1 MVGPVPERDMYLHD
15 VPLEEAHARFAAMLE
30 RIGCTASLSGES
42 VALREALDRVAS
54 AHVPARLSS
63 PHYHAC
69 AMDGIAVLAARTAGA
84 NETSPVRLRLGTE
97 AITVDTGDPLP
108 AGCDAVVMAEVVE
121 RLPGDEAVVLRTPVA
136 PWEHVRPIG
145 EDLVASELVV
155 AAGDRLRPVDLAAL
169 AAAGVTRLAVVRRPR
184 VAVITTGSEL
194 VAPETDAPLPGEILD
209 SNAVLLAAGTEA
221 WGGIPVVTAR
231 IPDDRAA
238 LAGAL
243 DAALA
248 ACDVVVMNAGSSA
261 GREDFTARIIAE
273 RGEVVVHGVAIRPG
287 HPLILG
293 AARGKPVLGIPGY
306 PVSAALCAELFLR
319 PLVER
324 LGGRA
329 VSQRERV
336 EVRLARKL
344 FSPLGEE
351 EYVRAVVAPIDGVLT
366 ALPLKR
372 GAAVITSLSR
382 ANALLLSPRQS
393 EGYLEGASA
402 PALLLRSR
410 ERIARTLLA
419 AGSHDVAL
427 EALGAALRRHG
438 FDLVSSNIG
447 SIAGLVSLKRRACH
461 LAGTHVLDP
470 ATGAYNDAAIARF
483 CAGERVV
490 LIGFVDRVQGL
501 IVAPGN
507 PLRLACVADVARTR
521 ARFVNRQRDSG
532 TRILL
537 DYLLAQASVEP
548 TAVEGYERI
557 EFTHTAVAALVASGA
572 ADCGLGILAAAQALR
587 CGFVPLAD
595 ERYELA
601 TTAARLEE
609 EPFQA
614 LLDVLRAPEL
624 RRTVVAL
631 GGYRVERMGEIRTA
645 DAL

>member
-1 MVGPVPERDMYLHD
+1 MSESERSLYLRD
-15 VPLEEAHARFAAMLE
+15 VPLDEARVRFEALLE
-30 RIGCTASLSGES
+30 RVGYTGPLPGES
-42 VALREALDRVAS
+42 IAPAEALDRVAA

-69 AMDGIAVLAARTAGA
+69 AMDGIAVLASRTAGA
-84 NETSPVRLRLGTE
+84 SEASPVRLRLGTE
-97 AITVDTGDPLP
+97 ATSVDTGDPLP

-121 RLPGDEAVVLRTPVA
+121 SLACGELALRAPVA

-145 EDLVASELVV
+145 EDLVATELVV

-169 AAAGVTRLAVVRRPR
+169 SAAGIARLDVVRRPR

-194 VAPETDAPLPGEILD
+194 VAPETDAPRPGEILD
-209 SNAVLLAAGTEA
+209 SNAVLLAACVEA

-231 IPDDRAA
+231 VPDDRAA
-238 LAGAL
+238 LAVAL
-243 DAALA
+243 DVALA
-248 ACDVVVMNAGSSA
+248 GCDVVVVNAGSSA
-261 GREDFTARIIAE
+261 GREDFTARVIAE

-293 AARGKPVLGIPGY
+293 AAHGKPILGIPGY

-319 PLVER
+319 PLLER
-324 LGGRA
+324 LGGRG
-329 VSQRERV
+329 SSEGERV

-351 EYVRAVVAPIDGVLT
+351 EYVRAVVAPIEGVLT

-372 GAAVITSLSR
+372 GAAVITSLAR
-382 ANALLLSPRQS
+382 ANALLLSPRES
-393 EGYLEGASA
+393 EGYHEGECA

-410 ERIARTLLA
+410 GRIERTLLA

-427 EALGAALRRHG
+427 DALSAALRARG
-438 FDLVSSNIG
+438 YDLVSSNIG

-470 ATGAYNDAAIARF
+470 GTGTFNDAAVARY
-483 CAGERVV
+483 CTGERVA
-490 LIGFVDRVQGL
+490 LIGFVDRSQGL
-501 IVAPGN
+501 IVTPGN
-507 PLRLACVADVARTR
+507 PLHLTSIADVARER

-537 DYLLAQASVEP
+537 DYLLAKANLEP
-548 TAVEGYERI
+548 AAIDGYERI
-557 EFTHTAVAALVASGA
+557 EFTHTAVAALVRSGA
-572 ADCGLGILAAAQALR
+572 ADCGLGILAAAQALG
-587 CGFVPLAD
+587 CGFVPIAD

-601 TTAARLEE
+601 TTASRLEE

-614 LLDVLRAPEL
+614 LLEVLRGPEL
-624 RRTVVAL
+624 PRTVAAL
-631 GGYRVERMGEIRTA
+631 GGYGIERMGEIRMPNA
-645 DAL
+645 AL